1 MKINEQSVGSQLVNY
16 IGVLANVRMVSLIKL
31 QFCIIKNRFNFNVV
45 VGPNVWNVGID
56 VGSGQTTQKDIIVV
70 KSPHRQITLLY
81 SKNNTSFF
89 SLN

>member
-16 IGVLANVRMVSLIKL
+16 IAVLASVRMVSLIKL
-31 QFCIIKNRFNFNVV
+31 QFCIIKNRFNFNFV

-70 KSPHRQITLLY
+70 KSTKTRYTVI
-81 SKNNTSFF
+81 
-89 SLN
+89 